1 MKDPTPRLGRGLAA
15 LLGDTSPGAA
25 KSGEAGAIEVG
36 LLAPSPFQPRGALRP
51 EDLQELADSIT
62 ARGVLQPI
70 LVRPNP
76 QQTGRYQIIAGERRW
91 RAAQLAGLTSVPCFI
106 RPMTDKDASAAA
118 LVENLQREDLNPI
131 EEAEGFRRLIDDYNL
146 TQEELG
152 TAIGKSRSHVA
163 NLLRLLTLP
172 ESVRAQVRN
181 GALSS
186 GHARAAL
193 ACADPAAAA
202 ELMIAKG
209 LNVRQAEAL
218 AAGPR
223 QPTDRK
229 PKSPAIAAL
238 GQGEADLRAIEADLA
253 EQLGLQVSISF
264 NGRGGTISLRY
275 QTLDQLDHIIFKL
288 GQNPARSFG
297 G

>member
-1 MKDPTPRLGRGLAA
+1 M
-15 LLGDTSPGAA
+15 S
-25 KSGEAGAIEVG
+25 
-36 LLAPSPFQPRGALRP
+36 
-51 EDLQELADSIT
+51 
-62 ARGVLQPI
+62 
-70 LVRPNP
+70 
-76 QQTGRYQIIAGERRW
+76 
-91 RAAQLAGLTSVPCFI
+91 
-106 RPMTDKDASAAA
+106 
-118 LVENLQREDLNPI
+118 
-131 EEAEGFRRLIDDYNL
+131 
-146 TQEELG
+146 
-152 TAIGKSRSHVA
+152 
-163 NLLRLLTLP
+163 
-172 ESVRAQVRN
+172 
-181 GALSS
+181 
-186 GHARAAL
+186 
-193 ACADPAAAA
+193 
-202 ELMIAKG
+202 AKG